1 MVSRG
6 ELSQDSQGRVRIDEL
21 IGILKANSMSVKR
34 GPKIRIDISNYNT
47 KIYKFNGKSLE
58 VENLELDDLTVLN
71 ETVNHEIIKNIII
84 PISFLSSATL
94 EEIAKQAMCICHHK
108 RRLAKVGFSF
118 DASKVLKTLYST

>member
-47 KIYKFNGKSLE
+47 KIYKFNGNYTSC
-58 VENLELDDLTVLN
+58 V
-71 ETVNHEIIKNIII
+71 IKQ
-84 PISFLSSATL
+84 L
-94 EEIAKQAMCICHHK
+94 Q
-108 RRLAKVGFSF
+108 V
-118 DASKVLKTLYST
+118 